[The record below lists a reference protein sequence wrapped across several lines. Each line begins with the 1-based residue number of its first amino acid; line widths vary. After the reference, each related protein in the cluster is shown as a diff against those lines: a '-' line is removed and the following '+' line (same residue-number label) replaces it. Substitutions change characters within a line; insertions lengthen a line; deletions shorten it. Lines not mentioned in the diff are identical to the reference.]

1 MNLNKHLE
9 YFNPS
14 TYKGIIHVVGVG
26 AVGSTVCELLTRL
39 GFEML
44 IIHDFD
50 VVNPHNIAN
59 QMFRHKDINKPK
71 VEAVAEMCKEIN
83 PEIEVYCNASGWEAG
98 QVMSGIIILAV
109 DNIDV
114 RKAIVQQHMMSNQVD
129 LIMDFR
135 MRLEDAQHY
144 AANWKNEAH
153 KQKLMESMNFTEAEA
168 KEATPVN
175 ACGSTLAIA
184 PTIRTVVS
192 MGVANLINFLKDNE
206 KLATTVLVNPFTY
219 FATDL

>member
-9 YFNPS
+9 YFDPS
-14 TYKGIIHVVGVG
+14 KNSLPIHVVGVG
-26 AVGSTVCELLTRL
+26 AIGSTVCELLTRL
-39 GFEML
+39 GFEL
-44 IIHDFD
+44 IIIHDFD

-83 PEIEVYCNASGWEAG
+83 PDIEVYCNANGWEAG

-109 DNIDV
+109 DNIEI
-114 RKAIVQQHMMSNQVD
+114 RKAIVQQHMLSSQVK

-144 AANWKNEAH
+144 AANWENESH
-153 KQKLMESMNFTEAEA
+153 KQKLIDSMNFTEAEA

-184 PTIRTVVS
+184 PTIRTIVS

-206 KLATTVLVNPFTY
+206 KLATTILVNPFTY
-219 FATDL
+219 FATNV